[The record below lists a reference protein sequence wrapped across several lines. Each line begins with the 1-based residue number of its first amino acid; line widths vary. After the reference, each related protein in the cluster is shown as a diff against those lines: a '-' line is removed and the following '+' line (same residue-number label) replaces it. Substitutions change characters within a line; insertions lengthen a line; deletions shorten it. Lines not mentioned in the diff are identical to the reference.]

1 MEFVAHPNK
10 LFCPFYRSLYICSY
24 KFSIMKSQYLPVDPD
39 FPEQIEKTI
48 SENKSVIVHYFKK
61 GNEVET
67 TKGLAKKIATRKN
80 GEFIV
85 FENGEEIR
93 LDRIIVF
100 NGKPGP
106 AYDEYDSY
114 ALACLD
120 CMGGMD

>member
-1 MEFVAHPNK
+1 
-10 LFCPFYRSLYICSY
+10 
-24 KFSIMKSQYLPVDPD
+24 MKSQYLPVDPD
-39 FPEQIEKTI
+39 FTEQIEKTI
-48 SENKSVIVHYFKK
+48 PGNNPINVHYFEK

-67 TKGLAKKIATRKN
+67 VKGLAKKITSNKN

-85 FENGEEIR
+85 FESGQKIR
-93 LDRIIVF
+93 LDRIVVF
-100 NGKPGP
+100 NGNPGP

>member
-1 MEFVAHPNK
+1 MNTK
-10 LFCPFYRSLYICSY
+10 
-24 KFSIMKSQYLPVDPD
+24 YLQVDLD
-39 FPEQIEKTI
+39 FLEQLKRTI
-48 SENKSVIVHYFKK
+48 SENNTISVHYFEEENTLETEK
-61 GNEVET
+61 GKVKEIET
-67 TKGLAKKIATRKN
+67 NKTR

-85 FENGEEIR
+85 FENGQKIR

>member
-1 MEFVAHPNK
+1 MNSK
-10 LFCPFYRSLYICSY
+10 
-24 KFSIMKSQYLPVDPD
+24 YLQVDLD
-39 FPEQIEKTI
+39 FLEQIEKTI
-48 SENKSVIVHYFKK
+48 SGNNSISVHYFKM
-61 GNEVET
+61 GDELET
-67 TKGLAKKIATRKN
+67 VKGLAKKIVSGKK

-85 FENGEEIR
+85 FENGQKIR

-120 CMGGMD
+120 CTGGMD

>member
-1 MEFVAHPNK
+1 MK
-10 LFCPFYRSLYICSY
+10 LP
-24 KFSIMKSQYLPVDPD
+24 YLPVDLD
-39 FPEQIEKTI
+39 FSEQIKKTI
-48 SENKSVIVHYFKK
+48 SGNKPITVHYFEKK
-61 GNEVET
+61 NEVET
-67 TKGLAKKIATRKN
+67 VKGLARKTAARNN

-85 FENGEEIR
+85 FENGEKIR

-100 NGKPGP
+100 DGKPGP